1 MLHRLTKYSCI
12 YMYKARM
19 SPTLNGSSM
28 IRHFEHSDAIEIH
41 DGIIFDFYP
50 GLSHIHAYLFED
62 FLLALC
68 KSHVAA
74 LSVFYIKI
82 VESHEYNYLFGG
94 VSVSSASLLL
104 SGSRV
109 S

>member
-12 YMYKARM
+12 YKACM

-50 GLSHIHAYLFED
+50 GLSHIHAYLFDD
-62 FLLALC
+62 FPLALC
-68 KSHVAA
+68 KSHVA